1 MSPRTKS
8 QNEKIRI
15 GTSKTILDASLK
27 LFSKKGFDHTSVD
40 DIAKSAKIS
49 KGLVYHY
56 FKSKEQILYTLMK
69 NSFDELMHMESVV
82 PVNASPDEL
91 LKTWIAQAFDQI
103 QSQPVYLRL
112 LFSIL
117 FQSSIQKKTSAI
129 IQQFKKVA
137 MDQLEQL
144 FTRLGSSSPHADSL
158 ILGCLLDGIGLS
170 YVLAPDDMPMDELA
184 DRIYETFCSIKKE
197 GT

>member
-8 QNEKIRI
+8 QNEKIRTE
-15 GTSKTILDASLK
+15 TSNIILDASLK
-27 LFSKKGFDHTSVD
+27 LFSRNGFDHTSVD

-56 FKSKEQILYTLMK
+56 FRSKDQILYTLMK
-69 NSFDELMHMESVV
+69 NSFDDIMRMESVIPANV
-82 PVNASPDEL
+82 SPSDL
-91 LKTWIAQAFDQI
+91 LKAWIVQAFTQI

-129 IQQFKKVA
+129 IQQFKKIA
-137 MDQLEQL
+137 LDQLEQL
-144 FTRLGSSSPHADSL
+144 FVRLGSPSPRTDAL
-158 ILGCLLDGIGLS
+158 ILACLLDGIGLS
-170 YVLAPDDMPMDELA
+170 YVLAQDEMPMDEIA
-184 DRIYETFCSIKKE
+184 ERVVETFCRITKE